1 MGKGERKSS
10 TAYESGADGMVA
22 LTERA
27 THAQSSK
34 EKEEARRRM
43 AGTAQYSFDSQLL
56 QSIPDP
62 GKLLTI
68 DLRQDGRS
76 FPANSGIR
84 IDGTGSQ
91 DDFSRIIDSARV
103 AAQQSPQW

>member
-56 QSIPDP
+56 Q
-62 GKLLTI
+62 
-68 DLRQDGRS
+68 
-76 FPANSGIR
+76 
-84 IDGTGSQ
+84 
-91 DDFSRIIDSARV
+91 
-103 AAQQSPQW
+103 